1 MAVRPAAPWVRTR
14 LRAAPLQ
21 ALSLAVLVLV
31 TAFLAGALPRAVED
45 AEAAGL
51 RHALAEAGPA
61 DGAIEVLADTPAP
74 HHPVPVREKAARPA
88 ALREVGAQ
96 IDALLPAPLAPAEE
110 RGSRGVQLSEP
121 LPSEDPGLPRP
132 DGLPPRFLV
141 AAQDGLTDHAR
152 LVAGAWPRGEG
163 VRSADRS
170 AEAVVTRATAKAM
183 RLRPGSVVHLPA
195 VQGPDRAVK
204 ITGLVEP
211 LAPRTTYWSHT
222 DVLRAPGLL
231 AAPSNSPFNTSYY
244 WQAALLLAPDA
255 GPFLYGL
262 DPLPQAYW
270 RISPDATGLTAR
282 DVPALQTGLASLE
295 GGPLLSRLRSEVAS
309 GATVS
314 TGLDGTV
321 DAFAAL
327 SGAVSSVTAVALV
340 GAGTVAGVVLLMAQA
355 LTATRRRPELTLL
368 RARGASVAGIA
379 GRLLAETAVVVLPAA
394 AAGQALAWLLL
405 PEARAWPSLAASAAV
420 AALACLALPVRAA
433 FAHRT
438 PRVHEARGDLVLAR
452 PSRRRTVAEL
462 CLLVLAAGA
471 VLALRG
477 GGTEGAATGVGPL
490 VAAAPVLVAV
500 IAALVL
506 VRLYPLPLRLALRP
520 LARTRGALGF
530 LAVARTGRGSPAQV
544 LPLLAVLT
552 ALTTAAFGGAVL
564 AGIDDARD
572 RAALLA
578 TGADARVER
587 SRAPLPDGFADRV
600 AAVDGVRQTT
610 AVHIDYSLSLPDG
623 TTAALAVVEP
633 DAYARLTRETGLGAF
648 DAKVLRETPPGPAAT
663 KESGPVLSAVA
674 SPKTAELLGGGRHRW
689 GGPLGNFT
697 LQVTEVRATTPAL
710 PGQEFLVID
719 GAELPKALPTLVL
732 ASGFGLDPAALK
744 KVTEAGGSHTELTLR
759 TAERAA
765 FTDSP
770 LQSGAERLYLGAVAA
785 GVAFAALAVLLG
797 LLQSA
802 SERSALLARLRTMGL
817 SARQGRRLLVLEA
830 LPQAVLAAAGCVLVG
845 RAAVALM
852 ADGVSLELLALP
864 LGYDA
869 VTAELRADAWSLLLP
884 AAGSVLLTV
893 AVAAAQAW
901 WTARRTAATELRA
914 GDGR

>member
-31 TAFLAGALPRAVED
+31 TAFLAGALPRAVEG
-45 AEAAGL
+45 AEAEGL

-74 HHPVPVREKAARPA
+74 HHPVPVREKVARPA
-88 ALREVGAQ
+88 ALREVGAR
-96 IDALLPAPLAPAEE
+96 IDALLPAPLTATEE

-121 LPSEDPGLPRP
+121 LPSEEPGLPRP

-141 AAQDGLTDHAR
+141 AAQDGLTEHAR

-183 RLRPGSVVHLPA
+183 RLKPGSVVHLPA

-204 ITGLVEP
+204 ITGVVEP
-211 LAPRTTYWSHT
+211 LAPETTYWSHT
-222 DVLRAPGLL
+222 EVLRTPGLL

-244 WQAALLLAPDA
+244 WQAALLLAPEA

-270 RISPDATGLTAR
+270 RISPDTSGLTAR
-282 DVPALQTGLASLE
+282 DVPALQAGLASLE
-295 GGPLLSRLRSEVAS
+295 GGPLQSRLRSEVAA
-309 GATVS
+309 GAAVS
-314 TGLDGTV
+314 TGLDGAV
-321 DAFAAL
+321 DAFAGL
-327 SGAVSSVTAVALV
+327 SRAVSSVTAVALV

-433 FAHRT
+433 LAHRT

-477 GGTEGAATGVGPL
+477 GTDVGGPL

-530 LAVARTGRGSPAQV
+530 LAVARTGRGSAAQV

-587 SRAPLPDGFADRV
+587 SRAPLPDGLADRV
-600 AAVDGVRQTT
+600 AAVDGVERTT
-610 AVHIDYSLSLPDG
+610 AVHLDYSLALPDG
-623 TTAALAVVEP
+623 TTVALAVVEP
-633 DAYARLTRETGLGAF
+633 DGYARLTRETGLGAF

-663 KESGPVLSAVA
+663 KDSGPVLSAVA
-674 SPKTAELLGGGRHRW
+674 SPRTAELLGEERHRW
-689 GGPLGNFT
+689 GGPLGSFT
-697 LQVTEVRATTPAL
+697 LQVSEVRDTTPAL
-710 PGQEFLVID
+710 PDQEFLVID

-732 ASGFGLDPAALK
+732 ATGSGLDTAALK
-744 KVTEAGGSHTELTLR
+744 KATEAGGSHTELTLR
-759 TAERAA
+759 STERAA

-785 GVAFAALAVLLG
+785 GVAFAALAVLLA

-802 SERSALLARLRTMGL
+802 SERTALLARLRTMGL

-845 RAAVALM
+845 RATVALM

-864 LGYDA
+864 PGFDA
-869 VTAELRADAWSLLLP
+869 VTAGLRADAWSLLLP

>member
-1 MAVRPAAPWVRTR
+1 MAVGPAAPWVRTR

-31 TAFLAGALPRAVED
+31 TAFLAGALPRAVEG
-45 AEAAGL
+45 AEAEGL

-61 DGAIEVLADTPAP
+61 DGAIEVLADAPAP
-74 HHPVPVREKAARPA
+74 HHPVAVREKAVRTP

-96 IDALLPAPLAPAEE
+96 IDALLPAPLTPAEE

-152 LVAGAWPRGEG
+152 LVAGAWPEGKG
-163 VRSADRS
+163 VRATDRS
-170 AEAVVTRATAKAM
+170 AEAVVTRATAKTM
-183 RLRPGSVVHLPA
+183 RLKPGSVVHLPA

-204 ITGLVEP
+204 ITGVVEP
-211 LAPRTTYWSHT
+211 LAPATTYWSHT
-222 DVLRAPGLL
+222 DVLRTPGLL

-270 RISPDATGLTAR
+270 RISPDTTGLTAR
-282 DVPALQTGLASLE
+282 DVPALQSGLASLE
-295 GGPLLSRLRSEVAS
+295 GGPLQSRLRSEVAA
-309 GATVS
+309 GAAIS
-314 TGLDGTV
+314 TGLDGTL
-321 DAFAAL
+321 DAFAGL
-327 SGAVSSVTAVALV
+327 SRAVSSVTAVALV

-433 FAHRT
+433 LAHRT

-477 GGTEGAATGVGPL
+477 GGTDVGGPL

-600 AAVDGVRQTT
+600 AAVDGVERTT

-633 DAYARLTRETGLGAF
+633 DGYARLTRETGLGPF
-648 DAKVLRETPPGPAAT
+648 GAKVLRESVPGPAAT
-663 KESGPVLSAVA
+663 KDSGPVLSAVA
-674 SPKTAELLGGGRHRW
+674 SPKTAALLGEGRHRW
-689 GGPLGNFT
+689 GGPLGRFT

-710 PGQEFLVID
+710 PDQEFLVID
-719 GAELPKALPTLVL
+719 GAELPNALPTLVL
-732 ASGFGLDPAALK
+732 ASGSGLDAAALK

-759 TAERAA
+759 TTERAA

-785 GVAFAALAVLLG
+785 GVAFAALAVLLA

-802 SERSALLARLRTMGL
+802 SERTALLARLRTMGL

-864 LGYDA
+864 PGFDGVA
-869 VTAELRADAWSLLLP
+869 AELRADAWSLLLP

>member
-31 TAFLAGALPRAVED
+31 TAFLAGALPRAVEG
-45 AEAAGL
+45 AEAEGL

-74 HHPVPVREKAARPA
+74 HHPVTVREKAARPA

-96 IDALLPAPLAPAEE
+96 IDALLPAPLTAAEE

-121 LPSEDPGLPRP
+121 LPSEEPGLPRP

-152 LVAGAWPRGEG
+152 LVAGAWPRGKG
-163 VRSADRS
+163 VRAADRS

-183 RLRPGSVVHLPA
+183 RLKPGSVVHLPA
-195 VQGPDRAVK
+195 VQGPDRAVE
-204 ITGLVEP
+204 ITGVVEP
-211 LAPRTTYWSHT
+211 LAPETTYWSHT
-222 DVLRAPGLL
+222 EVLRTPGLL

-244 WQAALLLAPDA
+244 WQAALLLAPEA

-270 RISPDATGLTAR
+270 RISPDTGGLTAR
-282 DVPALQTGLASLE
+282 DVPALQAGLASLE
-295 GGPLLSRLRSEVAS
+295 GGPLQSRLRSEIAS
-309 GATVS
+309 GAAVS

-321 DAFAAL
+321 DAFAGL
-327 SGAVSSVTAVALV
+327 SRAVSSVTAVALV

-355 LTATRRRPELTLL
+355 LTAARRRPELTLL

-405 PEARAWPSLAASAAV
+405 PGARAWPSLAASAGV

-433 FAHRT
+433 LAHRT

-477 GGTEGAATGVGPL
+477 GTNVGGPL

-572 RAALLA
+572 RTALLA

-600 AAVDGVRQTT
+600 AAVDGVQRTT
-610 AVHIDYSLSLPDG
+610 AVHLDYSLSLPDG
-623 TTAALAVVEP
+623 TTVALAVVEP
-633 DAYARLTRETGLGAF
+633 DGYARLTRETGLGAF
-648 DAKVLRETPPGPAAT
+648 DSKVLREPPPGPAAT
-663 KESGPVLSAVA
+663 EDSGPVLSAVA
-674 SPKTAELLGGGRHRW
+674 SPKTAALLGEERHRW
-689 GGPLGNFT
+689 GGPLGSFT
-697 LQVTEVRATTPAL
+697 LQVSEVRDTTPAL
-710 PGQEFLVID
+710 PDQEFLVID

-732 ASGFGLDPAALK
+732 ATGAGLDTAALK
-744 KVTEAGGSHTELTLR
+744 KAAKAGGSHTELTLR
-759 TAERAA
+759 SAERAA

-785 GVAFAALAVLLG
+785 GIAFAALAVLLA

-802 SERSALLARLRTMGL
+802 SERTALLARLRTMGL

-864 LGYDA
+864 PGFDSVA
-869 VTAELRADAWSLLLP
+869 AELRADAWSLLLP

>member
-21 ALSLAVLVLV
+21 AVSLAVLVLV
-31 TAFLAGALPRAVED
+31 TAFLAGALPRAVEG
-45 AEAAGL
+45 AEAEGL

-96 IDALLPAPLAPAEE
+96 IDALLPAPLTAAEE

-121 LPSEDPGLPRP
+121 LPSEEPGLPRP

-183 RLRPGSVVHLPA
+183 RLKPGSVVHLPA

-211 LAPRTTYWSHT
+211 LAPETTYWSHT
-222 DVLRAPGLL
+222 EVLRTPGLL

-244 WQAALLLAPDA
+244 WQAALLLAPEA

-270 RISPDATGLTAR
+270 RISPDTGGLTAR
-282 DVPALQTGLASLE
+282 DVPALQAGLASLE
-295 GGPLLSRLRSEVAS
+295 GGPLQSRLRSEIAS
-309 GATVS
+309 GAAVS
-314 TGLDGTV
+314 TGLDGAV
-321 DAFAAL
+321 DAFAGL
-327 SGAVSSVTAVALV
+327 SRAVSSVTAVALV

-433 FAHRT
+433 LAHRT

-477 GGTEGAATGVGPL
+477 GTDVGGPL
-490 VAAAPVLVAV
+490 VAAAPVLLAV

-600 AAVDGVRQTT
+600 AAVDGVERTT
-610 AVHIDYSLSLPDG
+610 AVHLDYSLALPDG
-623 TTAALAVVEP
+623 TTVALAVVEP
-633 DAYARLTRETGLGAF
+633 DGYARLTRETGLGAF

-663 KESGPVLSAVA
+663 KDSGPVLSAVA
-674 SPKTAELLGGGRHRW
+674 SPKTAALLGEERHRW
-689 GGPLGNFT
+689 GGPLGSFT
-697 LQVTEVRATTPAL
+697 LQVSEVRDTTPAL
-710 PGQEFLVID
+710 PDQEFLVID

-732 ASGFGLDPAALK
+732 ATGSGLDTAALK
-744 KVTEAGGSHTELTLR
+744 KATEAGGSHTELTLR

-785 GVAFAALAVLLG
+785 GVAFAALAVLLA

-802 SERSALLARLRTMGL
+802 SERTALLARLRTMGL

-845 RAAVALM
+845 RATVALM

-864 LGYDA
+864 PGFDQVA
-869 VTAELRADAWSLLLP
+869 AQLRADAWSLLLP

>member
-31 TAFLAGALPRAVED
+31 TAFLAGALPRAVEG
-45 AEAAGL
+45 AEAEGL

-96 IDALLPAPLAPAEE
+96 IDALLPAPLTATEE

-121 LPSEDPGLPRP
+121 LPSEEPGLPRP

-141 AAQDGLTDHAR
+141 AAQDGLTEHAR

-183 RLRPGSVVHLPA
+183 RLKPGSVVHLPA

-204 ITGLVEP
+204 ITGVVEP
-211 LAPRTTYWSHT
+211 LAPGTTYWSHT
-222 DVLRAPGLL
+222 EVLRTPGLL
-231 AAPSNSPFNTSYY
+231 AAPSNSPFNTNYY
-244 WQAALLLAPDA
+244 WQAALLLAPEA

-270 RISPDATGLTAR
+270 RISPDTSGLTAR
-282 DVPALQTGLASLE
+282 DVPALQAGLASLE
-295 GGPLLSRLRSEVAS
+295 GGPLQSRLRSEVAA
-309 GATVS
+309 GAAVS
-314 TGLDGTV
+314 TGLDGAV
-321 DAFAAL
+321 DAFAGL
-327 SGAVSSVTAVALV
+327 SRAVSSVTAVALV

-405 PEARAWPSLAASAAV
+405 PEARAWLSLAASAAV

-433 FAHRT
+433 LAHRT

-477 GGTEGAATGVGPL
+477 GTDVGGPL

-530 LAVARTGRGSPAQV
+530 LAVARTGRGSAAQV

-587 SRAPLPDGFADRV
+587 SRAPLPDGLADRV
-600 AAVDGVRQTT
+600 AAVDGVERTT
-610 AVHIDYSLSLPDG
+610 AVHLDYSLALPDG
-623 TTAALAVVEP
+623 TTVALAVVEP
-633 DAYARLTRETGLGAF
+633 DGYARLTRETGLGAF

-663 KESGPVLSAVA
+663 KDSGPVLSAVA
-674 SPKTAELLGGGRHRW
+674 SPGTAELLGEERHRW
-689 GGPLGNFT
+689 GGPLGSFT
-697 LQVTEVRATTPAL
+697 LQVSEVRDTTPAL
-710 PGQEFLVID
+710 PDQEFLVID

-732 ASGFGLDPAALK
+732 ATGSGLDTAALK
-744 KVTEAGGSHTELTLR
+744 KATEAGGSHTELTLR
-759 TAERAA
+759 STERAA

-785 GVAFAALAVLLG
+785 GVAFAALAVLLA

-802 SERSALLARLRTMGL
+802 SERTALLARLRTMGL

-845 RAAVALM
+845 RATVALM

-864 LGYDA
+864 PGFDS
-869 VTAELRADAWSLLLP
+869 VTAGLRADAGSLLLP

>member
-1 MAVRPAAPWVRTR
+1 MAGRTAAPWVRTR

-31 TAFLAGALPRAVED
+31 TAFLAGALPRAVEG
-45 AEAAGL
+45 AEAEGL
-51 RHALAEAGPA
+51 RHAMAGAGPA
-61 DGAIEVLADTPAP
+61 GGAVEVLGSPPGPHQSPALREEA
-74 HHPVPVREKAARPA
+74 VRAAT
-88 ALREVGAQ
+88 LREVGAE
-96 IDALLPAPLAPAEE
+96 IDALLPAPLTAAPKD
-110 RGSRGVQLSEP
+110 SSLGVQLSEP

-152 LVAGAWPRGEG
+152 LLDGAWPKGEG
-163 VRSADRS
+163 VRAADRS
-170 AEAVVTRATAKAM
+170 AEAVVTRATAKTM
-183 RLRPGSVVHLPA
+183 RLKPGSVVHLPA
-195 VQGPDRAVK
+195 VQGPDMAVR
-204 ITGLVEP
+204 ITGVVEP

-231 AAPSNSPFNTSYY
+231 AAPSSTPFTTSYY

-262 DPLPQAYW
+262 DQLPQTYW
-270 RISPDATGLTAR
+270 RISPDTTGLTAR
-282 DVPALQTGLASLE
+282 DAPALQAGLASLD
-295 GGPLLSRLRSEVAS
+295 GGPLQSRLR
-309 GATVS
+309 TVVSADAEIS
-314 TGLDGTV
+314 TGLVGALDG
-321 DAFAAL
+321 FAGL
-327 SGAVSSVTAVALV
+327 GRAVSSVTAVALV
-340 GAGTVAGVVLLMAQA
+340 GVGTVAAVVLLMAQA
-355 LTATRRRPELTLL
+355 LTAARRRPELTLL
-368 RARGASVAGIA
+368 RARGASAAGIA

-405 PEARAWPSLAASAAV
+405 PDARAWPSLAASATVAV
-420 AALACLALPVRAA
+420 LACLALPVHAA
-433 FAHRT
+433 LAHRT

-462 CLLVLAAGA
+462 CLLLLAAGA

-477 GGTEGAATGVGPL
+477 GGPDAATSTGPL

-544 LPLLAVLT
+544 LPLLAVLI

-587 SRAPLPDGFADRV
+587 SRAALPDGFADRI
-600 AAVDGVRQTT
+600 AAVDGVRHVT
-610 AVHIDYSLSLPDG
+610 AAHLDYSLSLPDG
-623 TTAALAVVEP
+623 TTTAMAVVEP
-633 DAYARLTRETGLGAF
+633 GGYARLARESGLGAF
-648 DAKVLRETPPGPAAT
+648 DPKILREAPPGPAAT
-663 KESGPVLSAVA
+663 EETGPVLAAIA
-674 SPKTAELLGGGRHRW
+674 SPKTAELLGEGRHSW
-689 GGPLGNFT
+689 GGPLGRFT
-697 LQVTEVRATTPAL
+697 VQVTEVRATTPAL
-710 PGQEFLVID
+710 PDQEFLLVD
-719 GAELPKALPTLVL
+719 GARLPKALPTLVL
-732 ASGFGLDPAALK
+732 AAGTGLDNAALK
-744 KVTEAGGSHTELTLR
+744 KAAAAGGTHTELTLR
-759 TAERAA
+759 SSERAA
-765 FTDSP
+765 LTDSP
-770 LQSGAERLYLGAVAA
+770 LQSGAERLYAGAVAA
-785 GVAFAALAVLLG
+785 GVAFAALAVLLA

-802 SERSALLARLRTMGL
+802 SERTALLARLRTMGL

-830 LPQAVLAAAGCVLVG
+830 LPQALLAAVGCVLVG
-845 RAAVALM
+845 RAAIALM
-852 ADGVSLELLALP
+852 VDGVNLERLALP
-864 LGYDA
+864 PGFDA
-869 VTAELRADAWSLLLP
+869 VAVQLRADSWSLLLP
-884 AAGSVLLTV
+884 AAGSILLTV
-893 AVAAAQAW
+893 AVAATQAW

>member
-31 TAFLAGALPRAVED
+31 TAFLAGALPRAVEG
-45 AEAAGL
+45 AETEGL

-74 HHPVPVREKAARPA
+74 HHPVAVREKAVRTP

-96 IDALLPAPLAPAEE
+96 VDALLPAPLAPAEE

-152 LVAGAWPRGEG
+152 LVAGAWPRGKG
-163 VRSADRS
+163 VRAADRS
-170 AEAVVTRATAKAM
+170 AEAVVTRATAKTM

-195 VQGPDRAVK
+195 VQGKDRAVR
-204 ITGLVEP
+204 ITGVVEP
-211 LAPRTTYWSHT
+211 LAPATTYWSHT
-222 DVLRAPGLL
+222 DVLRTPGLL

-270 RISPDATGLTAR
+270 RISPDTTGLTAR
-282 DVPALQTGLASLE
+282 DVPALQSGLASLE
-295 GGPLLSRLRSEVAS
+295 GGPLQSRLRSEVAA
-309 GATVS
+309 GAAVS
-314 TGLDGTV
+314 TGLDGTL
-321 DAFAAL
+321 DAFAGL
-327 SGAVSSVTAVALV
+327 SRAVSSVTAVALV

-433 FAHRT
+433 LAHRT

-477 GGTEGAATGVGPL
+477 GGTDVGGPP

-600 AAVDGVRQTT
+600 AAVDGVERTT

-633 DAYARLTRETGLGAF
+633 DGYARLTRETGLGPF
-648 DAKVLRETPPGPAAT
+648 DAKALRETVPGPAAT
-663 KESGPVLSAVA
+663 KDSGPVLSAVA
-674 SPKTAELLGGGRHRW
+674 SPKTAALLGEGRHRW
-689 GGPLGNFT
+689 GGPLGRFT

-710 PGQEFLVID
+710 PDQEFLVID
-719 GAELPKALPTLVL
+719 GADLPNALPTLVL
-732 ASGFGLDPAALK
+732 ASGPGLDAAALK

-759 TAERAA
+759 TTERAA

-785 GVAFAALAVLLG
+785 GVAFAALAVLLA

-802 SERSALLARLRTMGL
+802 PERTALLARLRTMGL

-852 ADGVSLELLALP
+852 TDGVSLELLALP
-864 LGYDA
+864 PGFDGVA
-869 VTAELRADAWSLLLP
+869 AGLRADAWSLLLP

>member
-31 TAFLAGALPRAVED
+31 TAFLAGALPRAVEG
-45 AEAAGL
+45 AEAEGL

-88 ALREVGAQ
+88 ALREVGAR
-96 IDALLPAPLAPAEE
+96 IDALLPAPLTATEK

-121 LPSEDPGLPRP
+121 LPSEEPGLPRP

-141 AAQDGLTDHAR
+141 AAQDGLTEHAQ

-183 RLRPGSVVHLPA
+183 RLKPGSVVHLPA

-204 ITGLVEP
+204 ITGVVEP
-211 LAPRTTYWSHT
+211 LAPETTYWSHT
-222 DVLRAPGLL
+222 EVLRTPGLL

-244 WQAALLLAPDA
+244 WQAALLLAPEA

-270 RISPDATGLTAR
+270 RISPDTSGLTAR
-282 DVPALQTGLASLE
+282 DVPALQAGLASLE
-295 GGPLLSRLRSEVAS
+295 GGPLQSRLRSEVAA
-309 GATVS
+309 GAAVS
-314 TGLDGTV
+314 TGLDGAV
-321 DAFAAL
+321 DAFAGL
-327 SGAVSSVTAVALV
+327 SRAVSSVTAVALV

-405 PEARAWPSLAASAAV
+405 PEARAWLSLAASAAV
-420 AALACLALPVRAA
+420 AALACLALPVRAVL
-433 FAHRT
+433 AHRT

-477 GGTEGAATGVGPL
+477 GTDVGGPL

-530 LAVARTGRGSPAQV
+530 LAVARTGRGSAAQV

-587 SRAPLPDGFADRV
+587 SRAPLPDGLADRV
-600 AAVDGVRQTT
+600 AAVDGVERTT
-610 AVHIDYSLSLPDG
+610 AVHLDYSLALPDG
-623 TTAALAVVEP
+623 TTVALAVVEP
-633 DAYARLTRETGLGAF
+633 DGYARLTRETGLGAF

-663 KESGPVLSAVA
+663 KDSGPVLSAVA
-674 SPKTAELLGGGRHRW
+674 SPGTAELLGEERHRW
-689 GGPLGNFT
+689 GGPLGSFT
-697 LQVTEVRATTPAL
+697 LQVSEVRDTTPAL
-710 PGQEFLVID
+710 PDQEFLVID

-732 ASGFGLDPAALK
+732 ATGSGLDTAALK
-744 KVTEAGGSHTELTLR
+744 KATEAGGSHTELTLR
-759 TAERAA
+759 STERAA

-785 GVAFAALAVLLG
+785 GVAFAALAVLLA

-802 SERSALLARLRTMGL
+802 SERTALLARLRTMGL

-845 RAAVALM
+845 RATVALM

-864 LGYDA
+864 PGFDA
-869 VTAELRADAWSLLLP
+869 VTAGLRADAGSLLLP

>member
-31 TAFLAGALPRAVED
+31 TAFLAGALPRAVEG
-45 AEAAGL
+45 AEAEGL

-96 IDALLPAPLAPAEE
+96 IDALLPAPLTATEE

-121 LPSEDPGLPRP
+121 LPSEEPGLPRP

-141 AAQDGLTDHAR
+141 AAQDGLTEHAR

-183 RLRPGSVVHLPA
+183 RLKPGSVVHLPA

-204 ITGLVEP
+204 ITGVVEP
-211 LAPRTTYWSHT
+211 LAPDTTYWSHT
-222 DVLRAPGLL
+222 EVLRTPGLL

-244 WQAALLLAPDA
+244 WQAALLLAPEA

-270 RISPDATGLTAR
+270 RISPDTSGLTAR
-282 DVPALQTGLASLE
+282 DVPALQAGLASLE
-295 GGPLLSRLRSEVAS
+295 GGPLQSRLRSEVAA
-309 GATVS
+309 GAAVS
-314 TGLDGTV
+314 TGLDGAV
-321 DAFAAL
+321 DAFAGL
-327 SGAVSSVTAVALV
+327 SRAVSSVTAVALV

-433 FAHRT
+433 LAHRT

-477 GGTEGAATGVGPL
+477 GTDVGGPL

-530 LAVARTGRGSPAQV
+530 LAVARTGRGSAAQV

-587 SRAPLPDGFADRV
+587 SRAPLPDGLADRV
-600 AAVDGVRQTT
+600 AAVDGVERTT
-610 AVHIDYSLSLPDG
+610 AVHLDYSLALPDG
-623 TTAALAVVEP
+623 TTVALAVVEP
-633 DAYARLTRETGLGAF
+633 DGYARLTRETGLGAF

-663 KESGPVLSAVA
+663 KDSGPVLSAVA
-674 SPKTAELLGGGRHRW
+674 SPGTAELLGEERHRW
-689 GGPLGNFT
+689 GGPLGSFT
-697 LQVTEVRATTPAL
+697 LQVSEVRDTTPAL
-710 PGQEFLVID
+710 PDQEFLVID

-732 ASGFGLDPAALK
+732 ATGSGLDTAALK
-744 KVTEAGGSHTELTLR
+744 KATEAGGSHTELTLR
-759 TAERAA
+759 STERAA

-785 GVAFAALAVLLG
+785 GVAFAALAVLLA

-802 SERSALLARLRTMGL
+802 SERTALLARLRTMGL

-845 RAAVALM
+845 RATVALM

-864 LGYDA
+864 PGFDS
-869 VTAELRADAWSLLLP
+869 VTAGLRADAWSLLLP

>member
-31 TAFLAGALPRAVED
+31 TAFLAGALPRAVEG
-45 AEAAGL
+45 AEAEGL

-88 ALREVGAQ
+88 ALREVGAR
-96 IDALLPAPLAPAEE
+96 IDALLPAPLTATEE

-121 LPSEDPGLPRP
+121 LPSEEPGLPRP

-183 RLRPGSVVHLPA
+183 RLKPGSVVHLPA

-204 ITGLVEP
+204 ITGVVEP
-211 LAPRTTYWSHT
+211 LAPETTYWSHT
-222 DVLRAPGLL
+222 EVLRTPGLL

-270 RISPDATGLTAR
+270 RISPDTSGLTAR
-282 DVPALQTGLASLE
+282 DVPALQAGLASLE
-295 GGPLLSRLRSEVAS
+295 GGPLQSRLRSEVAA
-309 GATVS
+309 GAAVS
-314 TGLDGTV
+314 TGLDGAV
-321 DAFAAL
+321 DAFAGL
-327 SGAVSSVTAVALV
+327 SRAVSSVTAVALV

-433 FAHRT
+433 LAHRT

-477 GGTEGAATGVGPL
+477 GTDVGGPL

-530 LAVARTGRGSPAQV
+530 LAVARTGRGSAAQV

-587 SRAPLPDGFADRV
+587 SRAPLPDGLADRV
-600 AAVDGVRQTT
+600 AAVDGVERTT
-610 AVHIDYSLSLPDG
+610 AVHLDYSLALPDG
-623 TTAALAVVEP
+623 TTVALAVVEP
-633 DAYARLTRETGLGAF
+633 DGYARLTRETGLGAF

-663 KESGPVLSAVA
+663 KDSGPVLSAVA
-674 SPKTAELLGGGRHRW
+674 SPRTAELLGEERHRW
-689 GGPLGNFT
+689 GGPLGSFT
-697 LQVTEVRATTPAL
+697 LQVSEVRDTTPAL
-710 PGQEFLVID
+710 PDQEFLVID

-732 ASGFGLDPAALK
+732 ATGSALDTAALK
-744 KVTEAGGSHTELTLR
+744 KATEAGGSHTELTLR
-759 TAERAA
+759 STERAA

-785 GVAFAALAVLLG
+785 GVAFAALAVLLA

-802 SERSALLARLRTMGL
+802 SERTALLARLRTMGL

-845 RAAVALM
+845 RATVALM

-864 LGYDA
+864 PGFDA
-869 VTAELRADAWSLLLP
+869 VTAGLRADAWSLLLP

>member
-31 TAFLAGALPRAVED
+31 TAFLAGALPRAVEG
-45 AEAAGL
+45 AEAEGL

-96 IDALLPAPLAPAEE
+96 IDALLPAPLTATEE

-121 LPSEDPGLPRP
+121 LPSEEPGLPRP

-141 AAQDGLTDHAR
+141 AAQDGLTEHAR

-183 RLRPGSVVHLPA
+183 RLKPGSVVHLPA

-204 ITGLVEP
+204 ITGVVEP
-211 LAPRTTYWSHT
+211 LAPGTTYWSHT
-222 DVLRAPGLL
+222 EVLRTPGLL

-244 WQAALLLAPDA
+244 WQAALLLAPEA

-270 RISPDATGLTAR
+270 RISPDTSGLTAR
-282 DVPALQTGLASLE
+282 DVPALQAGLASLE
-295 GGPLLSRLRSEVAS
+295 GGPLQSRLRSEVAA
-309 GATVS
+309 GAAVS
-314 TGLDGTV
+314 TGLDGAV
-321 DAFAAL
+321 DAFAGL
-327 SGAVSSVTAVALV
+327 SRAVSSVTAVALV

-433 FAHRT
+433 LAHRT

-477 GGTEGAATGVGPL
+477 GTDVGGPL

-530 LAVARTGRGSPAQV
+530 LAVARTGRGSAAQV

-587 SRAPLPDGFADRV
+587 SRAPLPDGLADRV
-600 AAVDGVRQTT
+600 AAVDGVERTT
-610 AVHIDYSLSLPDG
+610 AVHLDYSLALPDG
-623 TTAALAVVEP
+623 TTVALAVVEP
-633 DAYARLTRETGLGAF
+633 DGYARLTRETGLGAF

-663 KESGPVLSAVA
+663 KDSGPVLSAVA
-674 SPKTAELLGGGRHRW
+674 SPGTAELLGEERHRW
-689 GGPLGNFT
+689 GGPLGSFT
-697 LQVTEVRATTPAL
+697 LQVSEVRDTTPAL
-710 PGQEFLVID
+710 PDQEFLVID

-732 ASGFGLDPAALK
+732 ATGSGLDTAALK
-744 KVTEAGGSHTELTLR
+744 KATEAGGSHTELTLR
-759 TAERAA
+759 STERAA

-785 GVAFAALAVLLG
+785 GVAFAALAVLLA

-802 SERSALLARLRTMGL
+802 SERTALLARLRTMGL

-845 RAAVALM
+845 RATVALM

-864 LGYDA
+864 PGFDS
-869 VTAELRADAWSLLLP
+869 VTAGLRADAGSLLLP

>member
-31 TAFLAGALPRAVED
+31 TAFLAGALPRAVEG
-45 AEAAGL
+45 AEAEGL

-88 ALREVGAQ
+88 ALREVGAR
-96 IDALLPAPLAPAEE
+96 IDALLPAPLTATEE

-121 LPSEDPGLPRP
+121 LPSEEPGLPRP

-141 AAQDGLTDHAR
+141 AAQDGLTEHAR

-183 RLRPGSVVHLPA
+183 RLKPGSVVHLPA

-204 ITGLVEP
+204 ITGVVEP
-211 LAPRTTYWSHT
+211 LAPETTYWSHT
-222 DVLRAPGLL
+222 EVLRTPGLL

-244 WQAALLLAPDA
+244 WQAALLLAPEA

-270 RISPDATGLTAR
+270 RISPDTSGLTAR
-282 DVPALQTGLASLE
+282 DVPALQAGLASLE
-295 GGPLLSRLRSEVAS
+295 GGPLQSRLRSEVAA
-309 GATVS
+309 GAAVS
-314 TGLDGTV
+314 TGLDGAV
-321 DAFAAL
+321 DAFAGL
-327 SGAVSSVTAVALV
+327 SRAVSSVTAVALV

-368 RARGASVAGIA
+368 RARGASVAGLA

-433 FAHRT
+433 LAHRT

-477 GGTEGAATGVGPL
+477 GTDVGGPL

-530 LAVARTGRGSPAQV
+530 LAVARTGRGSAAQV

-587 SRAPLPDGFADRV
+587 SRAPLPDGLADRV
-600 AAVDGVRQTT
+600 AAVDGVERTT
-610 AVHIDYSLSLPDG
+610 AVHLDYSLALPDG
-623 TTAALAVVEP
+623 TTVALAVVEP
-633 DAYARLTRETGLGAF
+633 DGYARLTRETGLGAF

-663 KESGPVLSAVA
+663 KDSGPVLSAVA
-674 SPKTAELLGGGRHRW
+674 SPRTAELLGEERHRW
-689 GGPLGNFT
+689 GGPLGSFT
-697 LQVTEVRATTPAL
+697 LQVSEVRDTTPAL
-710 PGQEFLVID
+710 PDQEFLVID

-732 ASGFGLDPAALK
+732 ATGSGLDTAALK
-744 KVTEAGGSHTELTLR
+744 KATEAGGSHTELTLR
-759 TAERAA
+759 STERAA

-785 GVAFAALAVLLG
+785 GVAFAALAVLLA

-802 SERSALLARLRTMGL
+802 SERTALLARLRTMGL

-845 RAAVALM
+845 RATVALM

-864 LGYDA
+864 PGFDS
-869 VTAELRADAWSLLLP
+869 VTAGLRADAWSLLLP

>member
-31 TAFLAGALPRAVED
+31 TAFLAGALPRAVEG
-45 AEAAGL
+45 AEAEGL

-88 ALREVGAQ
+88 ALREVGAR
-96 IDALLPAPLAPAEE
+96 IDALLPAPLTATEK

-121 LPSEDPGLPRP
+121 LPSEEPGLPRP

-141 AAQDGLTDHAR
+141 AAQDGLTEHAQ

-183 RLRPGSVVHLPA
+183 RLKPGSVVHLPA

-204 ITGLVEP
+204 ITGVVEP
-211 LAPRTTYWSHT
+211 LAPETTYWSHT
-222 DVLRAPGLL
+222 EVLRTPGLL

-244 WQAALLLAPDA
+244 WQAALLLAPEA

-270 RISPDATGLTAR
+270 RISPDTSGLTAR
-282 DVPALQTGLASLE
+282 DVPALQAGLASLE
-295 GGPLLSRLRSEVAS
+295 GGPLQSRLRSEVAA
-309 GATVS
+309 GAAVS
-314 TGLDGTV
+314 TGLDGAV
-321 DAFAAL
+321 DAFAGL
-327 SGAVSSVTAVALV
+327 SRAVSSVTAVALV

-405 PEARAWPSLAASAAV
+405 PEARAWLSLAASAAV
-420 AALACLALPVRAA
+420 AALACLALPVRAVL
-433 FAHRT
+433 AHRT

-477 GGTEGAATGVGPL
+477 GTDVGGPL

-530 LAVARTGRGSPAQV
+530 LAVARTGRGSAAQV

-587 SRAPLPDGFADRV
+587 SRAPLPDGLADRV
-600 AAVDGVRQTT
+600 AAVDGVERTT
-610 AVHIDYSLSLPDG
+610 AVHLDYSLALPDG
-623 TTAALAVVEP
+623 TTVALAVVEP
-633 DAYARLTRETGLGAF
+633 DGYARLTRETGLGAF

-663 KESGPVLSAVA
+663 KDSGPVLSAVA
-674 SPKTAELLGGGRHRW
+674 SPGTAELLGEERHRW
-689 GGPLGNFT
+689 GGPLGSFT
-697 LQVTEVRATTPAL
+697 LQVSEVRDTTPAL
-710 PGQEFLVID
+710 PDQEFLVID

-732 ASGFGLDPAALK
+732 ATGSGLDTAALK
-744 KVTEAGGSHTELTLR
+744 KATEAGGSHTELTLR
-759 TAERAA
+759 STERAA

-785 GVAFAALAVLLG
+785 GVAFAALAVLLA

-802 SERSALLARLRTMGL
+802 SERTALLARLRTMGL

-845 RAAVALM
+845 RATVALM

-864 LGYDA
+864 PGFDS
-869 VTAELRADAWSLLLP
+869 VTAGLRADAWSLLLP

>member
-222 DVLRAPGLL
+222 GVLRAPGLL

-433 FAHRT
+433 
-438 PRVHEARGDLVLAR
+438 
-452 PSRRRTVAEL
+452 
-462 CLLVLAAGA
+462 
-471 VLALRG
+471 
-477 GGTEGAATGVGPL
+477 
-490 VAAAPVLVAV
+490 
-500 IAALVL
+500 
-506 VRLYPLPLRLALRP
+506 
-520 LARTRGALGF
+520 
-530 LAVARTGRGSPAQV
+530 
-544 LPLLAVLT
+544 
-552 ALTTAAFGGAVL
+552 
-564 AGIDDARD
+564 
-572 RAALLA
+572 
-578 TGADARVER
+578 
-587 SRAPLPDGFADRV
+587 
-600 AAVDGVRQTT
+600 
-610 AVHIDYSLSLPDG
+610 
-623 TTAALAVVEP
+623 
-633 DAYARLTRETGLGAF
+633 
-648 DAKVLRETPPGPAAT
+648 
-663 KESGPVLSAVA
+663 
-674 SPKTAELLGGGRHRW
+674 
-689 GGPLGNFT
+689 
-697 LQVTEVRATTPAL
+697 
-710 PGQEFLVID
+710 
-719 GAELPKALPTLVL
+719 
-732 ASGFGLDPAALK
+732 
-744 KVTEAGGSHTELTLR
+744 
-759 TAERAA
+759 
-765 FTDSP
+765 
-770 LQSGAERLYLGAVAA
+770 
-785 GVAFAALAVLLG
+785 
-797 LLQSA
+797 
-802 SERSALLARLRTMGL
+802 
-817 SARQGRRLLVLEA
+817 
-830 LPQAVLAAAGCVLVG
+830 
-845 RAAVALM
+845 
-852 ADGVSLELLALP
+852 
-864 LGYDA
+864 
-869 VTAELRADAWSLLLP
+869 
-884 AAGSVLLTV
+884 
-893 AVAAAQAW
+893 
-901 WTARRTAATELRA
+901 
-914 GDGR
+914 

>member
-31 TAFLAGALPRAVED
+31 TAFLAGALPRAVEG
-45 AEAAGL
+45 AEAEGL

-96 IDALLPAPLAPAEE
+96 IDALLPAPLTPAEE

-121 LPSEDPGLPRP
+121 LPSEEPGLPRP

-163 VRSADRS
+163 VRAADRS

-183 RLRPGSVVHLPA
+183 RLKPGSVVHLPA
-195 VQGPDRAVK
+195 VQGPDRAVE
-204 ITGLVEP
+204 ITGVVEP
-211 LAPRTTYWSHT
+211 LAPATTYWSHT
-222 DVLRAPGLL
+222 EVLRTPGLL

-244 WQAALLLAPDA
+244 WQAALLLAPEA

-270 RISPDATGLTAR
+270 RISPDTSGLTAR
-282 DVPALQTGLASLE
+282 DVPALQAGLASLE
-295 GGPLLSRLRSEVAS
+295 GGPLQSRLRSEIAS
-309 GATVS
+309 GAAVS

-321 DAFAAL
+321 DAFAGL
-327 SGAVSSVTAVALV
+327 SRAVSSVTAVALV

-368 RARGASVAGIA
+368 RARGASVAGLA

-394 AAGQALAWLLL
+394 AAGQAVAWLLL
-405 PEARAWPSLAASAAV
+405 PEARAWPSLAASASV

-433 FAHRT
+433 LAHRT

-477 GGTEGAATGVGPL
+477 GTDVGGPL

-506 VRLYPLPLRLALRP
+506 VRLYPLPLHLALRP

-530 LAVARTGRGSPAQV
+530 LAVARTGRGSTAQV

-600 AAVDGVRQTT
+600 AAVDGVQRTT
-610 AVHIDYSLSLPDG
+610 AVHLDYSLSLPDG
-623 TTAALAVVEP
+623 TTVALAVVEP
-633 DAYARLTRETGLGAF
+633 DGYARLTRETGLGAF

-663 KESGPVLSAVA
+663 KDSGPVLSAVA
-674 SPKTAELLGGGRHRW
+674 SPKTAALLGEERHRW
-689 GGPLGNFT
+689 GGPLGSFT
-697 LQVTEVRATTPAL
+697 LQVSEVRDTTPAL
-710 PGQEFLVID
+710 PDQEFLVID

-732 ASGFGLDPAALK
+732 ATGSGLDTAALK
-744 KVTEAGGSHTELTLR
+744 KATEAGGSHTELTLR
-759 TAERAA
+759 STERAA

-770 LQSGAERLYLGAVAA
+770 LQTGAERLYLGAVAA
-785 GVAFAALAVLLG
+785 GVAFAALAVLLA

-802 SERSALLARLRTMGL
+802 SERTALLARLRTMGL

-845 RAAVALM
+845 RATVALM

-864 LGYDA
+864 PGFDSVA
-869 VTAELRADAWSLLLP
+869 AQLRADAWSLLLP

>member
-1 MAVRPAAPWVRTR
+1 MAGRSAAPWVRTR

-45 AEAAGL
+45 AEAEGV
-51 RHALAEAGPA
+51 RHAMTGEPAG
-61 DGAIEVLADTPAP
+61 GAIEVLGSPPGP
-74 HHPVPVREKAARPA
+74 HQSATVREEAVRAAT
-88 ALREVGAQ
+88 LRAVGAE
-96 IDALLPAPLAPAEE
+96 IDALLPAPLTAAPQN
-110 RGSRGVQLSEP
+110 GSLGVQLSEP

-163 VRSADRS
+163 VRAADPS
-170 AEAVVTRATAKAM
+170 AEAVVTRATAKTM

-195 VQGPDRAVK
+195 VQGPDRAVR
-204 ITGLVEP
+204 ITGVVEP

-222 DVLRAPGLL
+222 EVLRTPGLL
-231 AAPSNSPFNTSYY
+231 AAPSNTPFDTSYY
-244 WQAALLLAPDA
+244 WQAGLLLAPDA

-262 DPLPQAYW
+262 DPLPRMYW
-270 RISPDATGLTAR
+270 RISPDTSGLTGR
-282 DVPALQTGLASLE
+282 DVPALQAGLASLK
-295 GGPLLSRLRSEVAS
+295 GGPLQSRLRTVVSSDAE
-309 GATVS
+309 VS
-314 TGLDGTV
+314 TGLDGAL
-321 DAFAAL
+321 DDFAGL
-327 SGAVSSVTAVALV
+327 SRAVSSVTAVGLV
-340 GAGTVAGVVLLMAQA
+340 GVGTVAGVVLLMAQA
-355 LTATRRRPELTLL
+355 LTADRRRAELTLL
-368 RARGASVAGIA
+368 RARGASVPGLA
-379 GRLLAETAVVVLPAA
+379 GRLLAETAVVALPAA

-405 PEARAWPSLAASAAV
+405 PEARAWPSSAASAAV
-420 AALACLALPVRAA
+420 AALVCLALPVRAVLT
-433 FAHRT
+433 HRR
-438 PRVHEARGDLVLAR
+438 PRVHEARSDLVLSR

-462 CLLVLAAGA
+462 GLLVLAAGA
-471 VLALRG
+471 VLVLRG
-477 GGTEGAATGVGPL
+477 RGTDAGGPL

-500 IAALVL
+500 IAALLL
-506 VRLYPLPLRLALRP
+506 VRLHPLPLRLALRP

-530 LAVARTGRGSPAQV
+530 LAVARTGRGSPAQL
-544 LPLLAVLT
+544 LPLLAVLV

-587 SRAPLPDGFADRV
+587 SRTPLPDGLADQV
-600 AAVDGVRQTT
+600 GAVDGVRHT
-610 AVHIDYSLSLPDG
+610 ASVHVDYSLALPDG
-623 TTAALAVVEP
+623 TTVAMAVVEP
-633 DAYARLTRETGLGAF
+633 GAYARLARETGLGAF
-648 DAKVLRETPPGPAAT
+648 DARVLREAPPGPAAT
-663 KESGPVLSAVA
+663 KESGPVLSAIA
-674 SPKTAELLGGGRHRW
+674 SPRTAGLLGAGRHSW
-689 GGPLGNFT
+689 GGPLGRFT
-697 LQVTEVRATTPAL
+697 LQVTEVRPTTPAL
-710 PGQEFLVID
+710 PGQEFLLVD
-719 GAELPKALPTLVL
+719 GADLPKALPTLVL
-732 ASGFGLDPAALK
+732 ATGSGLDTAALK
-744 KVTEAGGSHTELTLR
+744 KAADSAGKHTELTLR

-770 LQSGAERLYLGAVAA
+770 LQSGAERLYLVAVAA
-785 GVAFAALAVLLG
+785 GIVFAALAVLLS
-797 LLQSA
+797 LLRSA
-802 SERSALLARLRTMGL
+802 SERTALLARLRTMGL
-817 SARQGRRLLVLEA
+817 STRQGRRLLVLEA

-845 RAAVALM
+845 RVALALT

-864 LGYDA
+864 PGSDA
-869 VTAELRADAWSLLLP
+869 VAAVLRADPWSLLVP

>member
-31 TAFLAGALPRAVED
+31 TAFLAGALPRAVEG
-45 AEAAGL
+45 AEAEGL

-96 IDALLPAPLAPAEE
+96 IDALLPAPLTPAEE

-121 LPSEDPGLPRP
+121 LPSEEPGLPRP

-183 RLRPGSVVHLPA
+183 RLKPGSVVHLPA

-211 LAPRTTYWSHT
+211 LAPETTYWSHT
-222 DVLRAPGLL
+222 EVLRTPGLL

-244 WQAALLLAPDA
+244 WQAALLLAPEA

-270 RISPDATGLTAR
+270 RISPDTSGLTAR
-282 DVPALQTGLASLE
+282 DVPALQAGLASLE
-295 GGPLLSRLRSEVAS
+295 GGPLQSRLRSEIAS
-309 GATVS
+309 GAAVS
-314 TGLDGTV
+314 TGLDGAV
-321 DAFAAL
+321 DAFAGL
-327 SGAVSSVTAVALV
+327 SRAVSSVTAVALV

-433 FAHRT
+433 LAHRT

-477 GGTEGAATGVGPL
+477 GTDVGGPL

-600 AAVDGVRQTT
+600 AAVDGVERTT
-610 AVHIDYSLSLPDG
+610 AVHLDYSLSLPDG
-623 TTAALAVVEP
+623 TTVALAVVEP
-633 DAYARLTRETGLGAF
+633 DGYARLTRETGLGAF

-663 KESGPVLSAVA
+663 KDSGPVLSAVA
-674 SPKTAELLGGGRHRW
+674 SPRTAELLGEERHRW
-689 GGPLGNFT
+689 GGPLGSFT
-697 LQVTEVRATTPAL
+697 LQVSEVRDTTPAL
-710 PGQEFLVID
+710 PDQEFLVID

-732 ASGFGLDPAALK
+732 ATGSGLDTAALK
-744 KVTEAGGSHTELTLR
+744 KATEAGGSHTELTLR
-759 TAERAA
+759 STERAA

-785 GVAFAALAVLLG
+785 GVAFAALAVLLA

-802 SERSALLARLRTMGL
+802 SERTALLARLRTMGL
-817 SARQGRRLLVLEA
+817 SARQERRLLVLEA

-845 RAAVALM
+845 RATVALM

-864 LGYDA
+864 PGFDQVA
-869 VTAELRADAWSLLLP
+869 AQLRADAWSLLLP

>member
-31 TAFLAGALPRAVED
+31 TAFLAGALPRAVEG
-45 AEAAGL
+45 AEAEGL

-88 ALREVGAQ
+88 ALREVGAR
-96 IDALLPAPLAPAEE
+96 IDALLPAPLTATEK

-121 LPSEDPGLPRP
+121 LPSEEPGLPRP

-141 AAQDGLTDHAR
+141 AAQDGLTEHAQ

-183 RLRPGSVVHLPA
+183 RLKPGSVVHLPA

-204 ITGLVEP
+204 ITGVVEP
-211 LAPRTTYWSHT
+211 LAPETTYWSHT
-222 DVLRAPGLL
+222 EVLRTPGLL

-244 WQAALLLAPDA
+244 WQAALLLASEA

-270 RISPDATGLTAR
+270 RISPDTSGLTAR
-282 DVPALQTGLASLE
+282 DVPALQAGLASLE
-295 GGPLLSRLRSEVAS
+295 GGPLQSRLRSEVAA
-309 GATVS
+309 GAAVS
-314 TGLDGTV
+314 TGLDGAV
-321 DAFAAL
+321 DAFAGL
-327 SGAVSSVTAVALV
+327 SRAVSSVTAVALV

-433 FAHRT
+433 LAHRT

-477 GGTEGAATGVGPL
+477 GTDVGGPL

-530 LAVARTGRGSPAQV
+530 LAVARTGRGSAAQV

-587 SRAPLPDGFADRV
+587 SRAPLPDGLADRV
-600 AAVDGVRQTT
+600 AAVDGVERTT
-610 AVHIDYSLSLPDG
+610 AVHLDYSLALPDG
-623 TTAALAVVEP
+623 TTVALAVVEP
-633 DAYARLTRETGLGAF
+633 DGYARLTRETGLGAF

-663 KESGPVLSAVA
+663 KDSGPVLSAVA
-674 SPKTAELLGGGRHRW
+674 SPGTAELLGEERHRW
-689 GGPLGNFT
+689 GGPLGSFT
-697 LQVTEVRATTPAL
+697 LQVSEVRDTTPAL
-710 PGQEFLVID
+710 PDQEFLVID

-732 ASGFGLDPAALK
+732 ATGSGLDTAALK
-744 KVTEAGGSHTELTLR
+744 KATEAGGSHTELTLR
-759 TAERAA
+759 STERAA

-785 GVAFAALAVLLG
+785 GVAFAALAVLLA

-802 SERSALLARLRTMGL
+802 SERTALLARLRTMGL

-845 RAAVALM
+845 RATVALM

-864 LGYDA
+864 PGFDS
-869 VTAELRADAWSLLLP
+869 VTAGLRADAWSLLLP

>member
-31 TAFLAGALPRAVED
+31 TAFLAGVLPRAVEG
-45 AEAAGL
+45 AEAEGL
-51 RHALAEAGPA
+51 RHALAQAGPA

-88 ALREVGAQ
+88 ALREVGAR
-96 IDALLPAPLAPAEE
+96 IDALLPAPLTAAEE

-121 LPSEDPGLPRP
+121 LPTEDPGLPRP
-132 DGLPPRFLV
+132 DGIPPRFLV
-141 AAQDGLTDHAR
+141 AAQDDLTGHAR

-163 VRSADRS
+163 VRAADRS
-170 AEAVVTRATAKAM
+170 AEAVVTRATAKTM
-183 RLRPGSVVHLPA
+183 RLKPGSVVHLPA
-195 VQGPDRAVK
+195 VQGPDRAVR
-204 ITGLVEP
+204 ITGVVEP
-211 LAPRTTYWSHT
+211 LAPATTYWSHT

-270 RISPDATGLTAR
+270 RISPDAAGLTAR
-282 DVPALQTGLASLE
+282 DVPALQAGLASLE
-295 GGPLLSRLRSEVAS
+295 GGPLQSELRSEVAA
-309 GATVS
+309 GAAVS

-321 DAFAAL
+321 DGFAGL
-327 SGAVSSVTAVALV
+327 SRAVSSVTAVALA

-405 PEARAWPSLAASAAV
+405 PGARAWPSLAASAAV
-420 AALACLALPVRAA
+420 AALACLGLPVRAA
-433 FAHRT
+433 LAHRT
-438 PRVHEARGDLVLAR
+438 PRVHEARDDLVLAR

-471 VLALRG
+471 ALAVRG
-477 GGTEGAATGVGPL
+477 GGTEVGGPL

-587 SRAPLPDGFADRV
+587 SRAPLPDGFADQV
-600 AAVDGVRQTT
+600 AAVDGVQRTT

-633 DAYARLTRETGLGAF
+633 DAYARLTRETGLGAL
-648 DAKVLRETPPGPAAT
+648 DAEVLRETPPGPAAT
-663 KESGPVLSAVA
+663 KDSGPVLSAVA
-674 SPKTAELLGGGRHRW
+674 SPKTAALLGGERHRW
-689 GGPLGNFT
+689 GGPLGRFT
-697 LQVTEVRATTPAL
+697 LRVGEVRATTPAL
-710 PGQEFLVID
+710 PDQEFLVID

-732 ASGFGLDPAALK
+732 ATGSGLDTAALK
-744 KVTEAGGSHTELTLR
+744 KVTETGGSHTELTLR

-785 GVAFAALAVLLG
+785 GIVFAALAVLLA

-802 SERSALLARLRTMGL
+802 SERTALLARLRTMGL

-864 LGYDA
+864 PGFDA
-869 VTAELRADAWSLLLP
+869 ITAELRADVWSLLLP

-893 AVAAAQAW
+893 AVAAAQSW

>member
-31 TAFLAGALPRAVED
+31 TAFLAGALPRAVEG
-45 AEAAGL
+45 AEAEGL

-88 ALREVGAQ
+88 ALREVGAR
-96 IDALLPAPLAPAEE
+96 IDALLPAPLTATEK

-121 LPSEDPGLPRP
+121 LPSEEPGLPRP

-141 AAQDGLTDHAR
+141 AAQDGLTEHAQ

-183 RLRPGSVVHLPA
+183 RLKPGSVVHLPA

-204 ITGLVEP
+204 ITGVVEP
-211 LAPRTTYWSHT
+211 LAPETTYWSHT
-222 DVLRAPGLL
+222 EVLRTPGLL

-244 WQAALLLAPDA
+244 WQAALLLAPEA

-270 RISPDATGLTAR
+270 RISPDTSGLTAR
-282 DVPALQTGLASLE
+282 DVPALQAGLASLE
-295 GGPLLSRLRSEVAS
+295 GGPLQSRLRSEVAA
-309 GATVS
+309 GAAVS
-314 TGLDGTV
+314 TGLDGAV
-321 DAFAAL
+321 DAFAGL
-327 SGAVSSVTAVALV
+327 SRAVSSVTAVALV

-405 PEARAWPSLAASAAV
+405 PEARAWLSLAASAAV

-433 FAHRT
+433 LAHRT

-477 GGTEGAATGVGPL
+477 GTDVGGPL

-530 LAVARTGRGSPAQV
+530 LAVARTGRGSAAQV

-587 SRAPLPDGFADRV
+587 SRAPLPDGLADRV
-600 AAVDGVRQTT
+600 AAVDGVERTT
-610 AVHIDYSLSLPDG
+610 AVHLDYSLALPDG
-623 TTAALAVVEP
+623 TTVALAVVEP
-633 DAYARLTRETGLGAF
+633 DGYARLTRETGLGAF

-663 KESGPVLSAVA
+663 KDSGPVLSAVA
-674 SPKTAELLGGGRHRW
+674 SPRTAELLGEERHRW
-689 GGPLGNFT
+689 GGPLGSFT
-697 LQVTEVRATTPAL
+697 LQVSEVRDTTPAL
-710 PGQEFLVID
+710 PDQEFLVID

-732 ASGFGLDPAALK
+732 ATGSGLDTAALK
-744 KVTEAGGSHTELTLR
+744 KATEAGGSHTELTLR
-759 TAERAA
+759 STERAA

-785 GVAFAALAVLLG
+785 GVAFAALAVLLA

-802 SERSALLARLRTMGL
+802 SERTALLARLRTMGL

-845 RAAVALM
+845 RATVALM

-864 LGYDA
+864 PGFDS
-869 VTAELRADAWSLLLP
+869 VTAGLRADAWSLLLP